1 MQICFKLTRG
11 KQGRENSARS
21 FIKQEERTGLG
32 CLAGENGKRQHVA
45 NRIAVVSRLKLDLH
59 EVPPTAWLLAS
70 AGASS
75 PPVFPVPI
83 PCAAPSR
90 AYHKVSSRVLQPAR
104 S

>member
-59 EVPPTAWLLAS
+59 EVPPTAWLL
-70 AGASS
+70 G
-75 PPVFPVPI
+75 
-83 PCAAPSR
+83 R
-90 AYHKVSSRVLQPAR
+90 YAR
-104 S
+104 SNENFVLVSRIQNPEARIQKREDRINSPA